1 MGYYSDVGLAL
12 TKTGVD
18 FLQSRLAS
26 PEVSKELREEVNT
39 LLDQA
44 ERHYT
49 DASSGAEIWYWDWI
63 KWYDSKSYGFQD
75 VCFIMD
81 ALDTLEDGNYRFIRI
96 GEEYDDTEVMGGF
109 WENPFDFELTRG
121 MTLSEP
127 YQPFITADTIGKT
140 NDLHKVEQP

>member
-26 PEVSKELREEVNT
+26 QEVSRELREEVNT

-49 DASSGAEIWYWDWI
+49 DAASGAEIWYWDWI

-81 ALDTLEDGNYRFIRI
+81 ALDALEDGNYRFIRI
-96 GEEYDDTEVMGGF
+96 GEEYDDTEVIGGF

-127 YQPFITADTIGKT
+127 YQPLIAADAIGKA

>member
-26 PEVSKELREEVNT
+26 QEVSRELREEVNT

-49 DASSGAEIWYWDWI
+49 DAASGAEIWYWDWI

-81 ALDTLEDGNYRFIRI
+81 ALDALEDGNYRFIRI

-127 YQPFITADTIGKT
+127 YQPLITVDTVGKS
-140 NDLHKVEQP
+140 E